1 MAASR
6 SSSTNTMSLVPY
18 EPEQSREIVLR
29 HNSTVVVF
37 DQRSKQLLL
46 RNASRQSTNVDLTN
60 CPTCHRPLRD
70 EYTSHERAES
80 PPDDHDVNHWMDQSY
95 FRLLQHSTTPS
106 STSSPPPSPRR
117 RIVQP
122 VQRDVNG
129 ALLTPPGAEFVGS
142 EPVSPPRTSGISS
155 NAFSQGYFKT
165 FFKEEGELG
174 RGGKG
179 VVLLVRHVLD
189 GVSLGQF
196 ACKRVPVGDDH
207 AWLKKVLV
215 EVQLLQNLSHQNLVS
230 YRHVWL
236 EDFQISQVQSSVPC
250 AFILQQFCNAGDLHH
265 YVLDPARVSVTTEQL
280 KDRMR
285 RRSKGAMDRPG
296 DLHGPRRMNFE
307 DIYSFFKDIASGVH
321 HLHANG
327 YIHRD
332 LKPSNCLLH
341 HTGHKL
347 RVLVSDFGEV
357 QMENAARKSTGTTGT
372 ISYCA
377 PEVLQ
382 RDLPTGAFGNFSTK
396 SDVFSLGMI
405 VYFMC
410 FGGLPYSQADNIN
423 EEKEDLDELREE
435 ITTWAGFDDER
446 RVRTDLPDMLY
457 KFLKRLLAL
466 DPEDRPS
473 TDEILQGIRAGSNL
487 EELDTFSR
495 PPVHPNM
502 LDDLRHRIRPV
513 DSAPST
519 PTRRASSSKTPSL
532 GSLKGFQRNTGGPGP
547 SNLRPSPSPSPP
559 IAPVRSHSPS
569 KRATSQYAE
578 DEYDSEHPTS
588 STALIPTLNPRKQ
601 RVHSVP
607 RHTTS
612 SDRLA
617 LPPPPARPSRIPNF
631 LASPTATISVKI
643 AFFILKV
650 VALTRPCDPYAAR
663 AWIAYPL
670 LALAI
675 IDFLPSDEGHGIYWL
690 RRSLGLLVLHSML
703 VWFGVKGRFLCP
715 NPRFI
720 MEGDEVGEWAAL

>member
-1 MAASR
+1 M
-6 SSSTNTMSLVPY
+6 
-18 EPEQSREIVLR
+18 
-29 HNSTVVVF
+29 VVF
-37 DQRSKQLLL
+37 DQHSKQLLL
-46 RNASRQSTNVDLTN
+46 RNASQQSSNVDLTN

-70 EYTSHERAES
+70 EYASHERAES
-80 PPDDHDVNHWMDQSY
+80 PPDNHDVNHWMDQSY
-95 FRLLQHSTTPS
+95 FRLLQHSNPPS

-117 RIVQP
+117 RLVQP
-122 VQRDVNG
+122 VREGVNEV
-129 ALLTPPGAEFVGS
+129 LVTPPGTKFVGS
-142 EPVSPPRTSGISS
+142 EPVSPPRASGISS

-207 AWLKKVLV
+207 AWLEKVLV

-236 EDFQISQVQSSVPC
+236 EDFQISHFQSSVPC
-250 AFILQQFCNAGDLHH
+250 AFILQQYCNAGDLHH

-280 KDRMR
+280 KERMR
-285 RRSKGAMDRPG
+285 RRSKGAMDPL
-296 DLHGPRRMNFE
+296 DNLHGPRRMQFE
-307 DIYSFFKDIASGVH
+307 EIYSFFKDIASGVH

-357 QMENAARKSTGTTGT
+357 QIENAARKSTGATGT

-382 RDLPTGAFGNFSTK
+382 RDLLTGAFGNFSTK

-410 FGGLPYSQADNIN
+410 FGKLPYSQADNIN
-423 EEKEDLDELREE
+423 EEKEDLDELRDE

-457 KFLKRLLAL
+457 KFLKKLLAL
-466 DPEDRPS
+466 DPDDRPS

-495 PPVHPNM
+495 PPAHPSM

-519 PTRRASSSKTPSL
+519 PIRRASSSKSPSM
-532 GSLKGFQRNTGGPGP
+532 GNLKGFQRHANAPGP
-547 SNLRPSPSPSPP
+547 SNLRPPPLPSPP
-559 IAPVRSHSPS
+559 IAPIRPHSPS

-578 DEYDSEHPTS
+578 DEYDSEHPNS

-601 RVHSVP
+601 RIPSGP
-607 RHTTS
+607 RQTPS
-612 SDRLA
+612 QARLA
-617 LPPPPARPSRIPNF
+617 LPPPPARLSWVYG
-631 LASPTATISVKI
+631 LLVSPTATISVKI

-650 VALTRPCDPYAAR
+650 VVMTRPCDPYAAR

-675 IDFLPSDEGHGIYWL
+675 VDFMPIEEERSVYWL
-690 RRSLGLLVLHSML
+690 RRSLGLLVLHLML
-703 VWFGVKGRFLCP
+703 VWLSATRRVLCP
-715 NPRFI
+715 RSGFM
-720 MEGDEVGEWAAL
+720 MEGDGVGEWAAL

>member
-1 MAASR
+1 M
-6 SSSTNTMSLVPY
+6 
-18 EPEQSREIVLR
+18 
-29 HNSTVVVF
+29 
-37 DQRSKQLLL
+37 
-46 RNASRQSTNVDLTN
+46 
-60 CPTCHRPLRD
+60 
-70 EYTSHERAES
+70 
-80 PPDDHDVNHWMDQSY
+80 
-95 FRLLQHSTTPS
+95 LQYSNPPS
-106 STSSPPPSPRR
+106 SASSPPPSPRR

-122 VQRDVNG
+122 ARNRSSEH
-129 ALLTPPGAEFVGS
+129 LFTPPGTEFISS
-142 EPVSPPRTSGISS
+142 EPESPPRASGISS

-179 VVLLVRHVLD
+179 VVLLVKHVLD

-207 AWLKKVLV
+207 AWLEKVLV

-236 EDFQISQVQSSVPC
+236 EDFRISQFQPSVPC
-250 AFILQQFCNAGDLHH
+250 AFILQQYCNTGDLHH

-280 KDRMR
+280 KERMR
-285 RRSKGAMDRPG
+285 RRSKGEMEPPE
-296 DLHGPRRMNFE
+296 DLHGPRRMQFE

-357 QMENAARKSTGTTGT
+357 QIENAARKSTGATGT

-423 EEKEDLDELREE
+423 EEKEDIDELREE
-435 ITTWAGFDDER
+435 ISTWAGFDDER
-446 RVRTDLPDMLY
+446 RVRADLPDMLY

-466 DPEDRPS
+466 DPNDRPS
-473 TDEILQGIRAGSNL
+473 TEEILQGIRAGSNM
-487 EELDTFSR
+487 EDLDTFSR
-495 PPVHPNM
+495 PPAHPSI

-513 DSAPST
+513 DSPSPT
-519 PTRRASSSKTPSL
+519 PRRTSSSKSPTL
-532 GSLKGFQRNTGGPGP
+532 GNLGKAFQRHTGGPGP
-547 SNLRPSPSPSPP
+547 SNLRPSSPIKTERPQ
-559 IAPVRSHSPS
+559 SPS
-569 KRATSQYAE
+569 KRATSQYTE
-578 DEYDSEHPTS
+578 DEYDSERPTA
-588 STALIPTLNPRKQ
+588 STALIPTPLNPRKQ
-601 RVHSVP
+601 RAQPDP
-607 RHTTS
+607 RITQNVS
-612 SDRLA
+612 STRLA
-617 LPPPPARPSRIPNF
+617 LPPPPTRFSRVQY
-631 LASPTATISVKI
+631 LMSSPTGMMGVKV
-643 AFFILKV
+643 ALFAVKV
-650 VALTRPCDPYAAR
+650 VVLMRPCEPFIAKG
-663 AWIAYPL
+663 WIVYPL

-675 IDFLPSDEGHGIYWL
+675 VDFLPGEEGQGVGWV
-690 RRSLGLLVLHSML
+690 RKSLGLLGMHLLL
-703 VWFGVKGRFLCP
+703 VWAANGAGVLCP
-715 NPRFI
+715 RRGFGGG
-720 MEGDEVGEWAAL
+720 EREWAM

>member
-1 MAASR
+1 
-6 SSSTNTMSLVPY
+6 
-18 EPEQSREIVLR
+18 
-29 HNSTVVVF
+29 
-37 DQRSKQLLL
+37 
-46 RNASRQSTNVDLTN
+46 
-60 CPTCHRPLRD
+60 
-70 EYTSHERAES
+70 
-80 PPDDHDVNHWMDQSY
+80 MDPSY
-95 FRLLQHSTTPS
+95 FRMLQHSNPPS

-122 VQRDVNG
+122 ARDRSREH
-129 ALLTPPGAEFVGS
+129 LFTPPGTEFIGS
-142 EPVSPPRTSGISS
+142 EPESPPRASGISS

-165 FFKEEGELG
+165 FFREEGELG

-207 AWLKKVLV
+207 AWLEKVLV

-236 EDFQISQVQSSVPC
+236 EDFQISQFQPSVPC
-250 AFILQQFCNAGDLHH
+250 AFILQQYCNTGDLHH

-280 KDRMR
+280 KERMR
-285 RRSKGAMDRPG
+285 RRSKGEMEPPD
-296 DLHGPRRMNFE
+296 DLLGPRRMQFE

-357 QMENAARKSTGTTGT
+357 QIENAARKSTGATGT
-372 ISYCA
+372 VSYCA

-423 EEKEDLDELREE
+423 EEREDLDELREE
-435 ITTWAGFDDER
+435 ISTWAGFDDER
-446 RVRTDLPDMLY
+446 RLRADLPDMLY

-466 DPEDRPS
+466 DPDDRPS
-473 TDEILQGIRAGSNL
+473 TEEILQGIRAGSNL
-487 EELDTFSR
+487 EDLDTFSR
-495 PPVHPNM
+495 PPAHPSI

-513 DSAPST
+513 DSPSPT
-519 PTRRASSSKTPSL
+519 PRRTSSSKSPTL
-532 GSLKGFQRNTGGPGP
+532 GSLGKAFQRHTGGPGP
-547 SNLRPSPSPSPP
+547 SSLRPSSPVKADRP
-559 IAPVRSHSPS
+559 HSPS
-569 KRATSQYAE
+569 KRATSQYTE
-578 DEYDSEHPTS
+578 DEYDFEHRTPA
-588 STALIPTLNPRKQ
+588 STALIPTPLNPRKQ
-601 RVHSVP
+601 RSHSDLHQNLSP
-607 RHTTS
+607 T
-612 SDRLA
+612 RLA
-617 LPPPPARPSRIPNF
+617 LPPPPTRLSWIQDIVS
-631 LASPTATISVKI
+631 SPTATISVKI
-643 AFFILKV
+643 AFFVLKV
-650 VALTRPCDPYAAR
+650 VALTRPCDPYAAK

-670 LALAI
+670 SALAI
-675 IDFLPSDEGHGIYWL
+675 IDFLPGDEGHGVHWL
-690 RRSLGLLVLHSML
+690 RKSLGLLVLHLMI
-703 VWFGVKGRFLCP
+703 VWLGVTRRFLCP
-715 NPRFI
+715 PARAFI
-720 MEGDEVGEWAAL
+720 LTKADASEWPL

>member
-1 MAASR
+1 M
-6 SSSTNTMSLVPY
+6 NELLV
-18 EPEQSREIVLR
+18 
-29 HNSTVVVF
+29 
-37 DQRSKQLLL
+37 
-46 RNASRQSTNVDLTN
+46 
-60 CPTCHRPLRD
+60 
-70 EYTSHERAES
+70 
-80 PPDDHDVNHWMDQSY
+80 
-95 FRLLQHSTTPS
+95 
-106 STSSPPPSPRR
+106 
-117 RIVQP
+117 
-122 VQRDVNG
+122 
-129 ALLTPPGAEFVGS
+129 TPPGTEFVGS

-207 AWLKKVLV
+207 LWLEKVLV

-236 EDFQISQVQSSVPC
+236 EDFQISQFQPSVPC
-250 AFILQQFCNAGDLHH
+250 AFILQQYCNAGDLHH

-280 KDRMR
+280 KERMR
-285 RRSKGAMDRPG
+285 RRSKGEMDPPG
-296 DLHGPRRMNFE
+296 DLHGPRRMQFE
-307 DIYSFFKDIASGVH
+307 EIYSFFKDIASGVH

-357 QMENAARKSTGTTGT
+357 QIENAARKSTGATGT

-410 FGGLPYSQADNIN
+410 FGGLPYSQADYIN

-435 ITTWAGFDDER
+435 ISTWAGFDDER

-466 DPEDRPS
+466 DPNDRPS
-473 TDEILQGIRAGSNL
+473 TEEILQGIRAGSNM
-487 EELDTFSR
+487 EDLDTLSR
-495 PPVHPNM
+495 PPAHPSM

-519 PTRRASSSKTPSL
+519 PTRRKSSSKTPSL
-532 GSLKGFQRNTGGPGP
+532 GSLKAFQRHTGGPGP
-547 SNLRPSPSPSPP
+547 SNLRPSASPSPP
-559 IAPVRSHSPS
+559 IAPIRPHSPS
-569 KRATSQYAE
+569 RRATSQYAE

-588 STALIPTLNPRKQ
+588 STALIPTLIPRKQ
-601 RVHSVP
+601 RVHSDLRQTPSPV
-607 RHTTS
+607 
-612 SDRLA
+612 RLA
-617 LPPPPARPSRIPNF
+617 LPPPPARLSGIHNL

-650 VALTRPCDPYAAR
+650 VALTRPCDPYAAK

-675 IDFLPSDEGHGIYWL
+675 VDVLPGDEGRGVYWL
-690 RRSLGLLVLHSML
+690 RRSLGLLALHLL
-703 VWFGVKGRFLCP
+703 VVWLGVTRRFLCP
-715 NPRFI
+715 SSRFM
-720 MEGDEVGEWAAL
+720 MEEGGVGEWASL

>member
-1 MAASR
+1 M
-6 SSSTNTMSLVPY
+6 
-18 EPEQSREIVLR
+18 
-29 HNSTVVVF
+29 VVF
-37 DQRSKQLLL
+37 DQQSKQLLL
-46 RNASRQSTNVDLTN
+46 RNASRQSSNIDLTN

-80 PPDDHDVNHWMDQSY
+80 PPDSHDVNHWMDQSY
-95 FRLLQHSTTPS
+95 FRLLQHSNPPS

-117 RIVQP
+117 RIIQP
-122 VQRDVNG
+122 VRQDVDEV
-129 ALLTPPGAEFVGS
+129 LVTPPGTEFVGS
-142 EPVSPPRTSGISS
+142 EPVSPPRTNGISS

-179 VVLLVRHVLD
+179 IVLLVRHVLD

-207 AWLKKVLV
+207 AWLEKVLV

-236 EDFQISQVQSSVPC
+236 EDFQINQFQPSVPC
-250 AFILQQFCNAGDLHH
+250 AFILQQYCNAGDLHH
-265 YVLDPARVSVTTEQL
+265 YVLQSARISVTTEQL
-280 KDRMR
+280 KQRMR
-285 RRSKGAMDRPG
+285 RRSKGEIDTAG
-296 DLHGPRRMNFE
+296 DLREARRMQFE
-307 DIYSFFKDIASGVH
+307 EIYSFFKDIASGVH

-357 QMENAARKSTGTTGT
+357 QMENAARKSTGATGT

-435 ITTWAGFDDER
+435 ISTWAGFDDER

-466 DPEDRPS
+466 DPNDRPS

-495 PPVHPNM
+495 PPSHPSV

-519 PTRRASSSKTPSL
+519 PIRRASSSKSPSL
-532 GSLKGFQRNTGGPGP
+532 GSLKGFQRHTNGPGP
-547 SNLRPSPSPSPP
+547 SHLRPSPLPSPP
-559 IAPVRSHSPS
+559 VAPIRPHSPS

-578 DEYDSEHPTS
+578 DEYDSEHPTP
-588 STALIPTLNPRKQ
+588 STALIPTPNPRKQ
-601 RVHSVP
+601 RVSSGSRHSP
-607 RHTTS
+607 S
-612 SDRLA
+612 PARLA
-617 LPPPPARPSRIPNF
+617 LPPPPARVSWIHHL
-631 LASPTATISVKI
+631 LASPTATISVK
-643 AFFILKV
+643 ASFFILKV
-650 VALTRPCDPYAAR
+650 VALTRPCEPYAAR

-670 LALAI
+670 LALAVV
-675 IDFLPSDEGHGIYWL
+675 DFLPSDEGRGVHWL

-703 VWFGVKGRFLCP
+703 VWFSVARRFLCP
-715 NPRFI
+715 NSRF
-720 MEGDEVGEWAAL
+720 MVEGDEVGEWSAL

>member
-1 MAASR
+1 
-6 SSSTNTMSLVPY
+6 
-18 EPEQSREIVLR
+18 
-29 HNSTVVVF
+29 
-37 DQRSKQLLL
+37 
-46 RNASRQSTNVDLTN
+46 
-60 CPTCHRPLRD
+60 
-70 EYTSHERAES
+70 
-80 PPDDHDVNHWMDQSY
+80 MDPSY
-95 FRLLQHSTTPS
+95 FRMLQHSNPPS

-122 VQRDVNG
+122 ARELSGEHLV
-129 ALLTPPGAEFVGS
+129 TPPGTEFVGS

-207 AWLKKVLV
+207 AWLEKVLV

-236 EDFQISQVQSSVPC
+236 EDFQISQFQPSVPC
-250 AFILQQFCNAGDLHH
+250 AFILQQYCNAGDLHH
-265 YVLDPARVSVTTEQL
+265 YVLDPARVKVTTEQL
-280 KDRMR
+280 KERMR
-285 RRSKGAMDRPG
+285 RRSKGDMEPPE
-296 DLHGPRRMNFE
+296 DLHGHRRMQFE
-307 DIYSFFKDIASGVH
+307 EIYSFFKDIASGVH

-357 QMENAARKSTGTTGT
+357 QMENAARKSTGATGT

-382 RDLPTGAFGNFSTK
+382 RDLPTGVFGNFSTK

-410 FGGLPYSQADNIN
+410 FGKLPYSQADNIN

-435 ITTWAGFDDER
+435 ISTWAGFDDER
-446 RVRTDLPDMLY
+446 RVRADLPDMLY

-466 DPEDRPS
+466 DPDDRPS
-473 TDEILQGIRAGSNL
+473 TEEILQGIRAGSNL
-487 EELDTFSR
+487 EDLDTFSR
-495 PPVHPNM
+495 PPAHPSI

-513 DSAPST
+513 DSPSPT
-519 PTRRASSSKTPSL
+519 PRRTSSTKPPTL
-532 GSLKGFQRNTGGPGP
+532 GGLGKAFQRHAGGPGP
-547 SNLRPSPSPSPP
+547 SSLRPPSPIKPDRP
-559 IAPVRSHSPS
+559 LNHS
-569 KRATSQYAE
+569 KRATSQYTE
-578 DEYDSEHPTS
+578 DEYDSEHPPPD
-588 STALIPTLNPRKQ
+588 STALIQSSLNPRKQ
-601 RVHSVP
+601 RAPSDP
-607 RHTTS
+607 RQNLSPT
-612 SDRLA
+612 RLA
-617 LPPPPARPSRIPNF
+617 LPPPPTRLSRIQDIIS
-631 LASPTATISVKI
+631 SPSVAIGIKIS
-643 AFFILKV
+643 FFILKV
-650 VALTRPCDPYAAR
+650 VTITKPCDPYAAK
-663 AWIAYPL
+663 AYIAYPL
-670 LALAI
+670 LAMTVV
-675 IDFLPSDEGHGIYWL
+675 DFLPADPRADGLSWL
-690 RRSLGLLVLHSML
+690 KRSLGMLVLHL
-703 VWFGVKGRFLCP
+703 LIVWLGINGRLLCP
-715 NPRFI
+715 SSRFVLA
-720 MEGDEVGEWAAL
+720 GNAGSEWVL